1 MSRSKGVVNNSIKST
16 KYQTVITENFTNDQK
31 SYFLSIK
38 APLYGF
44 LFSLMNSITNTIASV
59 FLKKAVFFSAVD
71 NGVIRF
77 FLMIVLSSS
86 IAKYNGLQIFSSDN
100 PNKYLL
106 IRGVYSLGVI
116 FYYIALR
123 LISPSDAVSLVN
135 TNIIFLAILSRL
147 FLKEKFSIV
156 HLVALGLVIFG
167 CIFITQPT
175 FLFANNQVKN
185 KNYIL

>member
-1 MSRSKGVVNNSIKST
+1 MSISASQHLKDSDKST
-16 KYQTVITENFTNDQK
+16 ASALDEKIPYLI
-31 SYFLSIK
+31 SIK

-44 LFSLMNSITNTIASV
+44 LFSILNSIANTLASV

-77 FLMIVLSSS
+77 FLMIILSGS
-86 IAKYNGLQIFSSDN
+86 IAKYNGLQIFSSTN

-106 IRGVYSLGVI
+106 IRGVYALGVI

-135 TNIIFLAILSRL
+135 TNIIFLAILSRV
-147 FLKEKFSIV
+147 FLKERFSIV
-156 HLVALGLVIFG
+156 HVLALVLVLTG
-167 CIFITQPT
+167 CVFITQPT
-175 FLFANNQVKN
+175 FLFNNN
-185 KNYIL
+185 KVN